1 MLTLKALHIIFVV
14 SWFAGLFYMPRLFIY
29 HTEALGKPEP
39 ERSILSKQLALM
51 SRRLWYII
59 TWPATIIT
67 LLMGL
72 SLVFPLVIGIPP
84 ERWPWYPIQAWLWIK
99 IAMVIGLLA
108 YQYWLHCIFK
118 QLQRNE
124 ARYTS
129 GQLRMIN
136 EIATLLL
143 FAIVFMVV
151 LKSALNMAYAML
163 GLVGLAVLLM
173 VGIRGYRR
181 WRQTHNEE

>member
-29 HTEALGKPEP
+29 HTEALAKPEP
-39 ERSILSKQLALM
+39 ERGILSKQLALM

-72 SLVFPLVIGIPP
+72 SLVFPVVLGIPP
-84 ERWPWYPIQAWLWIK
+84 ERWPWFPIQTWLWIK
-99 IAMVIGLLA
+99 IGLVLGLMA
-108 YQYWLHCIFK
+108 YQFWLHRIFV
-118 QLQRNE
+118 QLQRHE
-124 ARYTS
+124 ARYS
-129 GQLRMIN
+129 SQQLRMIN

-151 LKSALNMAYAML
+151 LKSALDMAYALL

-173 VGIRGYRR
+173 IGIRVYRKV
-181 WRQTHNEE
+181 RQARNEE